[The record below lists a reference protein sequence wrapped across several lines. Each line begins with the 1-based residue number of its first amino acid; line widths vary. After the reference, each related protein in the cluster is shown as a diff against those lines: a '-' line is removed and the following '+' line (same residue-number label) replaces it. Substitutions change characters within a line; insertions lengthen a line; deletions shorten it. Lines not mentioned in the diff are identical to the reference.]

1 MPQFNL
7 EKIREA
13 NATSTQESTLS
24 IDPSKVYLTD
34 TDPRRISPFA
44 LRTQRTHSDLRR
56 DPVYQEQAEKFLT
69 WLGENQ
75 GAWERVT
82 GGLRNND
89 IFETLRDEEGRL
101 GTAIDRADIMRD
113 APEDIKE
120 TYKYLRKE
128 FEDSKAGS
136 FNEIAKAAFDRGVD
150 MFADP
155 INLAFALV
163 APGVGSAAAS
173 KAAPSVTAQLI
184 KESGEQ
190 AATRTLRN
198 IASTNAAAAGAFEGA
213 VWTGA
218 ENIARQDKDISLG
231 LQDAFSGGE
240 FALSTL
246 SGTALGGG
254 LGYGLSRFFNGTP
267 SRVDDI
273 VSDNINTTPRRLSFD
288 DPDTPRPTSIDVQ
301 QINPESNV
309 QFTEVEI
316 RYEPTGKV
324 RASRDGQD
332 STRINATTL
341 GKSGEKRI
349 IVVDADQ
356 IIKEFDNK
364 PWTKSKVTGV
374 TPLKEN
380 DIQTPEEWVMFHIFH
395 EADHAS
401 RLRPEG
407 ITQAEWEN
415 LANETA
421 LRELKKWR
429 ANTSTPSSPTTYTDP
444 RAAQIVD
451 ESLDSTFNRALM
463 RVNAITG
470 DEYYDRI
477 INPGIDNTL
486 LRSLT
491 TGEVRKLDPVTNRIE
506 TSEIDIMLP
515 EKDAANIIYAI
526 KDILLKDG
534 NADVRTGELDISA
547 IQPEIAQAIRRY
559 NLSSDQIKTIL
570 NEVSETYLKPPVR
583 TTRDGKAVLETQII
597 PDDEIEKL
605 ASTLSTQ
612 VGGGTTTADILTD
625 EIKAEALRAGRLAT
639 PLDVKR
645 NIRTRVVDFVDQY
658 LATSVGGFTKAT
670 NILNPAKRYAPN
682 VIDRLQRAFTSE
694 VGQSWRRGEV
704 QVRDVNDFSTYYNEV
719 FGTYTDPIRIAYDE
733 IRAAGVKGK
742 DLERVN
748 EIIAEAVRSDNR
760 SLKKT
765 EFPTK
770 VSKELIVNA
779 ADAIRKSLREIGQ
792 EAKAKGLLENT
803 IEDYLPRL
811 WNREAIEKNREQF
824 KQLLISDKGIAG
836 LADPDEADQFIN
848 ELLDIKY
855 QFGNEHRFGGNS
867 FFANRKID
875 LVNEDA
881 FKDFVETDLNVIT
894 DSYFASASKAI
905 AKKDILGVR
914 NVEEFNKIWLPA
926 IEKEMSANG
935 ADAAQ
940 ILKAKTDA
948 SYLYKNIT
956 GEGMAR
962 FGKLGSTL
970 TDGYMLAN
978 RMAYLPLATISS
990 LTEIFINMS
999 KAGVGTSFR
1008 GFRDAVMNGSQ
1019 KMYYDSMDNL
1029 QKVHGLTRAEARREL
1044 NSLGI
1049 ALEQAVS
1056 DSVERLSG
1064 DELSNRTMRQI
1075 SNGFF
1080 RFTLLDQWTKTVQL
1094 TSYITGKRLIT
1105 ENIENLANKI
1115 DLINSGQISRRMQRQ
1130 IDELADLGIDYNDGI
1145 RWYNDGASLTDDF
1158 YDQIKRGG
1166 GVYTNEVI
1174 LNPSAQSGLKPTYMS
1189 NPKTA
1194 VFGQLLGYPAAFTNT
1209 IMKNVAKDIAR
1220 NPETMFTKHLPT
1232 VAIMTGTAS
1241 LLNGI
1246 RTNGEAFEDKD
1257 AFDIAAEGLVRTGAN
1272 GLLADQIKRGRDA
1285 MRYYQSPEA
1294 FITGAGVVP
1303 GDLYKLARQGDI
1315 LSFLFNKLPG
1325 TGARDL
1331 LLSLY
1336 DEDLPE
1342 DVKETVKEAD
1352 KALTEALVP
1361 ERLREPRGGLYKGG
1375 EVYDVP
1381 QVNPE
1386 PDERIDR
1393 MTGMPY
1399 DIQAGEAFV
1408 DEEDRDIR
1416 GTFNEGGVSTRDV
1429 VKTVVLD
1436 ALKRRL
1442 SPPTRR
1448 MGALLS
1454 APINLATGDRKAAT
1468 ENIGEALGIGP
1479 REQRINERDAARA
1492 VNEAVDAGKVPERF
1506 RVNVDDYGFVASLPD
1521 EELFNAVNHGLLSYR
1536 YGTTPLMRKALQVK
1550 EGEMFQAAEKPT
1562 ESAVDA
1568 FNNERGFNLR
1578 QQGLSEQEALQD
1590 LIEGYTRSTDK
1601 LRLGLPLIRGQD
1613 ILINKDDFYRT
1624 ISDGRQDTTVYSGSI
1639 QRED

>member
-1 MPQFNL
+1 MPQFDL

-101 GTAIDRADIMRD
+101 GTAIDRANIMRD

-163 APGVGSAAAS
+163 APGVGGATAS
-173 KAAPSVTAQLI
+173 KAAPSVTAQLL

-267 SRVDDI
+267 SRADD
-273 VSDNINTTPRRLSFD
+273 VVADNINTTPRRLSFD
-288 DPDTPRPTSIDVQ
+288 DPDTPRPTALEYQRIENGEIVTKEAQIVYGPLIEPDGQPRTRADGSRVNASRNVDEEGNVTIRLDIDA
-301 QINPESNV
+301 I
-309 QFTEVEI
+309 
-316 RYEPTGKV
+316 
-324 RASRDGQD
+324 RASF
-332 STRINATTL
+332 N
-341 GKSGEKRI
+341 K
-349 IVVDADQ
+349 
-356 IIKEFDNK
+356 K
-364 PWTKSKVTGV
+364 PWTRDDITIDGRKI
-374 TPLKEN
+374 TPLKAN
-380 DIQTPEEWVMFHIFH
+380 DIRTEEEWIMFNLFH
-395 EADHAS
+395 EMDHAS
-401 RLRPEG
+401 FLRPEG
-407 ITQAEWEN
+407 MPRAIYEN
-415 LANETA
+415 GANAAA

-444 RAAQIVD
+444 RTAQIVN
-451 ESLDSTFNRALM
+451 EALDDTFNRAVM

-470 DEYYDRI
+470 DEYYDRLA
-477 INPGIDNTL
+477 NPTIDNTL

-506 TSEIDIMLP
+506 TSEIDVMLP

-526 KDILLKDG
+526 KDILLKDS
-534 NADVRTGELDISA
+534 NVAVRSGELDISA
-547 IQPEIAQAIRRY
+547 IQPEVAEAIRKY
-559 NLSSDQIKTIL
+559 NLSNEQIRTIL
-570 NEVSETYLKPPVR
+570 NEVTETYVTPPVR
-583 TTRDGKAVLETQII
+583 TTRDGKTVLETQII

-704 QVRDVNDFSTYYNEV
+704 QVRDVNDFSTYYNEI
-719 FGTYTDPIRIAYDE
+719 FGSYTNPIRIAYDE

-742 DLERVN
+742 DLKRVN
-748 EIIAEAVRSDNR
+748 EIIAEAVRSNNR
-760 SLKKT
+760 NLNKI

-792 EAKAKGLLENT
+792 EAQGKGLLENN
-803 IEDYLPRL
+803 IDDYFPRL

-824 KQLLISDKGIAG
+824 KQLLLSNKG
-836 LADPDEADQFIN
+836 LKDLTDPDKADEFIN

-867 FFANRKID
+867 FFANRRID
-875 LVNEDA
+875 LVDEDA
-881 FKDFVETDLNVIT
+881 FRAFVETDLNVIT

-1315 LSFLFNKLPG
+1315 LSFFFNKLPG

-1331 LLSLY
+1331 VLSMF

-1342 DVKETVKEAD
+1342 DIKETVKEAD

-1416 GTFNEGGVSTRDV
+1416 GTFNEGG
-1429 VKTVVLD
+1429 LILN
-1436 ALKRRL
+1436 ALK
-1442 SPPTRR
+1442 
-1448 MGALLS
+1448 GAYQY
-1454 APINLATGDRKAAT
+1454 ATGDKKKAIDS
-1468 ENIGEALGIGP
+1468 IGKALGIGP
-1479 REQRINERDAARA
+1479 KEQRLNERDAARA

-1506 RVNVDDYGFVASLPD
+1506 RVGVDDYGFVASLPD

-1536 YGTTPLMRKALQVK
+1536 YGTNPLMRKALQVK

-1590 LIEGYTRSTDK
+1590 LIEGYTRSTEK
-1601 LRLGLPLIRGQD
+1601 LRIGLPLIRGQD
-1613 ILINKDDFYRT
+1613 ILISKDDFYRT
-1624 ISDGRQDTTVYSGSI
+1624 TSDQRQDTTVYSGAI

>member
-1 MPQFNL
+1 MVEFNL

-101 GTAIDRADIMRD
+101 GTAIDRANIMRD

-163 APGVGSAAAS
+163 APGVGGAAAS

-213 VWTGA
+213 VWTGV

-240 FALSTL
+240 FGLSTL
-246 SGTALGGG
+246 SGTVLGGG
-254 LGYGLSRFFNGTP
+254 FGYGLSRFFNGTP
-267 SRVDDI
+267 SRADDI

-288 DPDTPRPTSIDVQ
+288 DPDTPRPTSINVQ
-301 QINPESNV
+301 QVNPESNV

-324 RASRDGQD
+324 RASKDGQD

-356 IIKEFDNK
+356 IMKEFNDS

-451 ESLDSTFNRALM
+451 EALDSTFNRALM

-477 INPGIDNTL
+477 INPTIDNTL

-506 TSEIDIMLP
+506 TSKIDIMLP

-534 NADVRTGELDISA
+534 NAAVRSGDLDISA
-547 IQPEIAQAIRRY
+547 VQPEIAQAIRRY

-583 TTRDGKAVLETQII
+583 TTRDGKTVIETQII
-597 PDDEIEKL
+597 PDNEIEEL

-612 VGGGTTTADILTD
+612 VGGGTTTSDILID
-625 EIKAEALRAGRLAT
+625 EIKAEALKAGRLAT

-658 LATSVGGFTKAT
+658 LATSVGGFTKAI
-670 NILNPAKRYAPN
+670 NILNPAKRYGVN
-682 VIDRLQRAFTSE
+682 VIDRLQRSFTSE
-694 VGQSWRRGEV
+694 VGQSWKRGEV

-719 FGTYTDPIRIAYDE
+719 FGRYTNPIRIAYDE
-733 IRAAGVKGK
+733 LRAGGVKGK
-742 DLERVN
+742 DLEEVN
-748 EIIAEAVRSDNR
+748 KIIAQAVRSNNEN
-760 SLKKT
+760 LKDM

-770 VSKELIVNA
+770 TSKELIVNA
-779 ADAIRKSLREIGQ
+779 ADTIRKALREIGQ
-792 EAKAKGLLENT
+792 EAKGKGLLENN
-803 IEDYLPRL
+803 IEDYFPRL

-836 LADPDEADQFIN
+836 LADPDDADVFIDQ
-848 ELLDIKY
+848 LLDIKY

-881 FKDFVETDLNVIT
+881 FKDFVETDLSVIT
-894 DSYFASASKAI
+894 NSYFSAASKAI

-914 NVEEFNKIWLPA
+914 NVEEFNNIWGSA
-926 IEKEMSANG
+926 IEKEMRANG
-935 ADAAQ
+935 ADSAQ
-940 ILKAKTDA
+940 ILKAKKDA

-956 GEGMAR
+956 GEGMDR
-962 FGKLGSTL
+962 FGKTGSFL

-1049 ALEQAVS
+1049 ALEQAMS
-1056 DSVERLSG
+1056 DSVERLAG

-1257 AFDIAAEGLVRTGAN
+1257 AFDIAAEGFMRTGAN

-1315 LSFLFNKLPG
+1315 LAFLFNKLPG

-1331 LLSLY
+1331 LLGLY

-1342 DVKETVKEAD
+1342 DIKETVKEAD

-1416 GTFNEGGVSTRDV
+1416 GTFNEGG
-1429 VKTVVLD
+1429 LILN
-1436 ALKRRL
+1436 ALK
-1442 SPPTRR
+1442 
-1448 MGALLS
+1448 GAYQY
-1454 APINLATGDRKAAT
+1454 ATGDKKKALT
-1468 ENIGEALGIGP
+1468 SIGKALGVGP
-1479 REQRINERDAARA
+1479 REQRLNERDAARA

-1506 RVNVDDYGFVASLPD
+1506 RVGVDDYGFVASIPD

-1536 YGTTPLMRKALQVK
+1536 YGTNPLMRTALQVK

-1601 LRLGLPLIRGQD
+1601 LRLGLPLVRGKD
-1613 ILINKDDFYRT
+1613 ILLNRYDFYRT
-1624 ISDGRQDTTVYSGSI
+1624 TSDQRQDATVYSGAI

>member
-1 MPQFNL
+1 MP
-7 EKIREA
+7 KINAVTSVGRQDTTPSPNRINSPSSATYREI
-13 NATSTQESTLS
+13 NR
-24 IDPSKVYLTD
+24 PSPYGLGYMPGQLQK
-34 TDPRRISPFA
+34 
-44 LRTQRTHSDLRR
+44 THSDLRR
-56 DPVYQEQAEKFLT
+56 DTVYQEQAEKFLT

-75 GAWERVT
+75 GTWERVT
-82 GGLRNND
+82 GGLRNKD

-101 GTAIDRADIMRD
+101 GTAIDRANIMRD

-120 TYKYLRKE
+120 TYIYLRKE
-128 FEDSKAGS
+128 FEESSAGS

-155 INLAFALV
+155 INLLFALV

-184 KESGEQ
+184 KKSGEQ
-190 AATRTLRN
+190 SATRTLRN
-198 IASTNAAAAGAFEGA
+198 IASTNAAKAGAFEGA

-240 FALSTL
+240 FGLSTL

-254 LGYGLSRFFNGTP
+254 FGYGLSRFFNGTP
-267 SRVDDI
+267 SRADDI

-288 DPDTPRPTSIDVQ
+288 DPDTPRPTALEYQRIENGKIVTKEAK
-301 QINPESNV
+301 IVYGPL
-309 QFTEVEI
+309 I
-316 RYEPTGKV
+316 EPDGQPRTREDGSRV
-324 RASRDGQD
+324 NASRRVDKDGNVTVRLDIDAIKASFNQ
-332 STRINATTL
+332 
-341 GKSGEKRI
+341 EK
-349 IVVDADQ
+349 
-356 IIKEFDNK
+356 K
-364 PWTKSKVTGV
+364 PWTRDDITIDGRKII
-374 TPLKEN
+374 PLKAN
-380 DIQTPEEWVMFHIFH
+380 DIRTEEEWIMFNLFH
-395 EADHAS
+395 EMDHAS
-401 RLRPEG
+401 FIKPKDMP
-407 ITQAEWEN
+407 QAIYEN
-415 LANETA
+415 SANVAA

-429 ANTSTPSSPTTYTDP
+429 ANTSTPSSPTTSTNP
-444 RAAQIVD
+444 RAGQIVD
-451 ESLDSTFNRALM
+451 ESLNSAFNKALM

-470 DEYYDRI
+470 DEYYDRLA
-477 INPGIDNTL
+477 NPTIDNTL

-491 TGEVRKLDPVTNRIE
+491 TGEVKKLDPVTNRIE
-506 TSEIDIMLP
+506 TSPIDIMLP

-526 KDILLKDG
+526 KDILLKDS
-534 NADVRTGELDISA
+534 NVAVRSGDLDISA
-547 IQPEIAQAIRRY
+547 VQPEIAEAIRKY

-570 NEVSETYLKPPVR
+570 DEVTETYVTPPVR
-583 TTRDGKAVLETQII
+583 TTRDGKTVIETQILG
-597 PDDEIEKL
+597 DDEIKEL

-612 VGGGTTTADILTD
+612 VGGGTTTSDILTD
-625 EIKAEALRAGRLAT
+625 EIKSEALKAGRLAT

-645 NIRTRVVDFVDQY
+645 NIRTKVVDFVDQY

-670 NILNPAKRYAPN
+670 NILNPAKRYGFN
-682 VIDRLQRAFTSE
+682 VIDRLQRNFTSE
-694 VGQSWRRGEV
+694 LGQSWNKNKV

-719 FGTYTDPIRIAYDE
+719 FGTSTSPIRIAYDE
-733 IRAAGVKGK
+733 LRAGGVKGK
-742 DLERVN
+742 DLKEVN
-748 EIIAEAVRSDNR
+748 KIIATAVRTNNR
-760 SLKKT
+760 NLNKI

-770 VSKELIVNA
+770 VSKELVVNA

-824 KQLLISDKGIAG
+824 KQLLISKKGIAG
-836 LADPDEADQFIN
+836 LTDPDEADEFI
-848 ELLDIKY
+848 EQLLDIKY

-875 LVNEDA
+875 LINEDA
-881 FKDFVETDLNVIT
+881 FADFVETDLSIIT
-894 DSYFASASKAI
+894 NSYFSAASKAI

-914 NVEEFNKIWLPA
+914 NLEEFNKIWGSA
-926 IEKEMSANG
+926 IEKEMKANG
-935 ADAAQ
+935 ADGALIQ
-940 ILKAKTDA
+940 KAKKDA
-948 SYLYKNIT
+948 SYLYQNVT
-956 GEGMAR
+956 GEQMDR
-962 FGKLGSTL
+962 FGKTGSFL

-1049 ALEQAVS
+1049 ALEQAMS

-1115 DLINSGQISRRMQRQ
+1115 DLINSGQISNRMQRQ
-1130 IDELADLGIDYNDGI
+1130 INELADLGINYNDGI

-1315 LSFLFNKLPG
+1315 LSFFFNKIPG
-1325 TGARDL
+1325 TGARNL
-1331 LLSLY
+1331 ILNLF
-1336 DEDLPE
+1336 DEDLP
-1342 DVKETVKEAD
+1342 DKVQRKVKEAD
-1352 KALTEALVP
+1352 KDLTEALVP

-1386 PDERIDR
+1386 PDERVDR

-1416 GTFNEGGVSTRDV
+1416 STFNEGGIF
-1429 VKTVVLD
+1429 KKIFNK
-1436 ALKRRL
+1436 AL
-1442 SPPTRR
+1442 TA
-1448 MGALLS
+1448 GA
-1454 APINLATGDRKAAT
+1454 
-1468 ENIGEALGIGP
+1468 EALGFGA
-1479 REQRINERDAARA
+1479 EQQRA
-1492 VNEAVDAGKVPERF
+1492 HEKEVVSLVNQFAKQGLIPERSMIPT
-1506 RVNVDDYGFVASLPD
+1506 DEAGFGKFGAGAD
-1521 EELFNAVNHGLLSYR
+1521 EEAFNAFNHAYLVYKHGSTLKDPLLQAKEIGQSFFRENPNTEKLDMVNNA
-1536 YGTTPLMRKALQVK
+1536 YGA
-1550 EGEMFQAAEKPT
+1550 
-1562 ESAVDA
+1562 
-1568 FNNERGFNLR
+1568 NLR
-1578 QQGLSEQEALQD
+1578 DRAENEEDAKAKLALAYYNTSKK
-1590 LIEGYTRSTDK
+1590 LAEGK
-1601 LRLGLPLIRGQD
+1601 PLIYGED
-1613 ILINKDDFYRT
+1613 LVFNVNDLDK
-1624 ISDGRQDTTVYSGSI
+1624 VESGSFAYNL
-1639 QRED
+1639 R